1 MAIESDVLRVYEAGK
16 MTVIGLGRTDKLGDM
31 DIVEC
36 HAEILELLKLHN
48 CSVLVIDL
56 MDVNYVPSSVL
67 GMLASLTRTGV
78 EVHLYNISGEVRRVL
93 EITRLDQLFT
103 IQEHLLCD

>member
-1 MAIESDVLRVYEAGK
+1 MAIRSDMLRVYETGK
-16 MTVIGLGRTDKLGDM
+16 LTVIGFGRTDKLDE
-31 DIVEC
+31 IETVEC
-36 HAEILELLKLHN
+36 HAEILELLKLHD
-48 CSVLVIDL
+48 CRVLVLDL

-78 EVHLYNISGEVRRVL
+78 EVHVYNVSGEVRRVL